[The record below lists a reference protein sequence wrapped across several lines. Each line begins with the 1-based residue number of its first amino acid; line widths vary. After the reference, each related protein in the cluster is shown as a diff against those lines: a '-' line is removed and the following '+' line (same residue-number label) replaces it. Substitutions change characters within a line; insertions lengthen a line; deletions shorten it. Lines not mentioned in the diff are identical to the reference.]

1 MQEDEITFKRLYNKV
16 KRDDIISTRIC
27 SFGLTDGERERL
39 EYLNRKHYKGQ
50 VSKNQRKEY
59 YFLNIVYEFLQQGA
73 DQQHYIKDIEVED
86 TRLRDWGE
94 ILTYVLLLISGVSI
108 LCLIFDKEYLLGRTL
123 GWLSI
128 PFILGYL
135 FTKKKWP
142 S

>member
-16 KRDDIISTRIC
+16 RRDDITSTRIC

-39 EYLNRKHYKGQ
+39 KYLNRKHYKGR

-59 YFLNIVYEFLQQGA
+59 YFLNIVYEFLQQGFDQRRFIA
-73 DQQHYIKDIEVED
+73 DTQNENI
-86 TRLRDWGE
+86 RLSDWGQ

-128 PFILGYL
+128 LFILGYL
-135 FTKKKWP
+135 FTRKKWP
-142 S
+142 

>member
-73 DQQHYIKDIEVED
+73 DQQHYIKDIEVENI
-86 TRLRDWGE
+86 RLRDWGQ
-94 ILTYVLLLISGVSI
+94 ILKYALLLISVVSI
-108 LCLIFDKEYLLGRTL
+108 LCLIFGKAYLLGKIL

-128 PFILGYL
+128 LFIPVYL
-135 FTKKKWP
+135 FTRKKWP
-142 S
+142 